1 MLGINRRVLGGV
13 IAILLASPAF
23 SQKSGDNQ
31 DDGQNGDGN
40 PSSQKGAAP
49 LNTGTIGWWPL
60 DEAAHSH
67 AVYDYA
73 NSFTGSVFGVTL
85 GQPGEVSTAA
95 TFDGVRDYI
104 SLGVGPAIT
113 GTGSFTVDA
122 WIRTS
127 DTRGVII
134 QQRQSTGYDGEYM
147 LSVGGPA
154 DGAFAMSA
162 GFVCWTTFGDGL
174 FGFNFCS
181 NRYISDGRWHHVAA
195 TRETNGT
202 GKIYID
208 GALAGSQAAP
218 PRHLQP
224 FNVFL
229 GADKRDCAADDPAS
243 CITFNASQL
252 YLKGSLDEVQI
263 VNRALTAQEV
273 SNIYNAGAA
282 GFTNVVMAGASKI
295 FDSESHGNLAVTL
308 CSSASF
314 DPRTLDPLSITMA
327 GAALAV
333 NPNGTRMFSYQQ
345 VSSCGADKTF
355 PDMVLQFD
363 TDTLQVSSN
372 DTVAF
377 LRGATKSSVVPT
389 KRIRASAIVKSGTGD

>member
-1 MLGINRRVLGGV
+1 
-13 IAILLASPAF
+13 
-23 SQKSGDNQ
+23 
-31 DDGQNGDGN
+31 
-40 PSSQKGAAP
+40 
-49 LNTGTIGWWPL
+49 
-60 DEAAHSH
+60 
-67 AVYDYA
+67 
-73 NSFTGSVFGVTL
+73 
-85 GQPGEVSTAA
+85 
-95 TFDGVRDYI
+95 
-104 SLGVGPAIT
+104 
-113 GTGSFTVDA
+113 VDA

-174 FGFNFCS
+174 IGFNFCS

-208 GALAGSQAAP
+208 GELAGSQAAP
-218 PRHLQP
+218 VRTLQP

-229 GADKRDCAADDPAS
+229 GADKRDCAGDDPAS

-263 VNRALTAQEV
+263 VNRALMAQEV

-282 GFTNVVMAGASKI
+282 GFTNVLISVASKKLS
-295 FDSESHGNLAVTL
+295 DSESHGNVPMTL

-327 GAALAV
+327 GATLAV
-333 NPNGTRMFSYQQ
+333 NPNGTRMFSYQN
-345 VSSCGADKTF
+345 VSSCGPDITF
-355 PDMVLQFD
+355 PDMVLQFEAD
-363 TDTLQVSSN
+363 SLQLNSN

-389 KRIRASAIVKSGTGD
+389 KRIRGSAMVKAVGQD

>member
-1 MLGINRRVLGGV
+1 MLLGGAMV
-13 IAILLASPAF
+13 ILLASPAF
-23 SQKSGDNQ
+23 SQDSGND
-31 DDGQNGDGN
+31 QNGDQNGY
-40 PSSQKGAAP
+40 SGQSKKGAIP
-49 LNTGTIGWWPL
+49 LNSGTIGWWPL
-60 DEAAHSH
+60 DEAAYSH

-73 NSFTGSVFGVTL
+73 NSFSGSVFGVTL
-85 GQPGEVSTAA
+85 GQPGEVGTAA

-113 GTGSFTVDA
+113 GTGPFTVDA
-122 WIRTS
+122 WIKTS

-134 QQRQSTGYDGEYM
+134 QQRQSTGYDGEYV

-154 DGAFAMSA
+154 DGPFATSP
-162 GFVCWTTFGDGL
+162 GFVCWTTYGDGL
-174 FGFNFCS
+174 LGFNFCS

-195 TRETNGT
+195 ARETNGT

-218 PRHLQP
+218 LRTLQP

-282 GFTNVVMAGASKI
+282 GFTNVVMVGSSKI
-295 FDSESHGNLAVTL
+295 VGSKSHGNLSVTL
-308 CSSASF
+308 CSSISF
-314 DPRTLDPLSITMA
+314 DPRTLDPLSLTLA
-327 GAALAV
+327 EATLAV
-333 NPNGTRMFSYQQ
+333 NPNGTRMFSYQT
-345 VSSCGADKTF
+345 VSSCGADITF
-355 PDMVLQFD
+355 PDIVLQFEANI
-363 TDTLQVSSN
+363 LQLN

-377 LRGATKSSVVPT
+377 LRGVTKSSVVPT
-389 KRIRASAIVKSGTGD
+389 KRIRGSAIVKAVDQH